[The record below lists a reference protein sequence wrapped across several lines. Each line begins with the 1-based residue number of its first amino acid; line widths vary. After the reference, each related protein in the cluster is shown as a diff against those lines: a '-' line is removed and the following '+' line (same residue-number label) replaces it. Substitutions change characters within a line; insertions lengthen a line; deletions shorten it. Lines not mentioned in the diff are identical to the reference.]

1 MTATRIRIVLV
12 LGGLVAAGLAYFV
25 LAPSPEERLA
35 AAIDARQWAEVESL
49 ASEILAASP
58 DGGDADLYRNLGLAR
73 GRLGEHAQAL
83 EAFRAARALVPD
95 DDDLRRREAVEIVR
109 VGEVYEDEA
118 QPGPALALYRQALEL
133 APEVPDSHRA
143 VVRVLGAQGEMDA
156 TIEALEG
163 AARWIPQDVM
173 LKLELAW
180 RLASHPDPAKRDGK
194 RALLLAGDA
203 LMHDRTPRTLD
214 VYAVA
219 LAAQAR
225 FHEAIGYELDAI
237 ELAGGEGAPLFEE
250 RRRRVGQFT
259 RQEPYVEGRLS
270 EE

>member
-12 LGGLVAAGLAYFV
+12 LGGLVAAGLVYFA

-35 AAIDARQWAEVESL
+35 AAIEARQWAAVESL
-49 ASEILAASP
+49 ASKILAASP
-58 DGGDADLYRNLGLAR
+58 DGGDADLYRNLAIAQ
-73 GRLGEHAQAL
+73 GRLGEHAKAL
-83 EAFRAARALVPD
+83 EAFRAARALAPE
-95 DDDLRRREAVEIVR
+95 DDDLRRREAAEIVR
-109 VGEVYEDEA
+109 VGEAYEDEA

-143 VVRVLGAQGEMDA
+143 VVRVLGAQGDVDA

-180 RLASHPDPAKRDGK
+180 RLASRPDPAKRNGK
-194 RALLLAGDA
+194 RALHLAGDA
-203 LMHDRTPRTLD
+203 LMHDRTPHTLD

-219 LAAQAR
+219 LASLGR
-225 FHEAIGYELDAI
+225 FNEAIGYELDAI

-250 RRRRVGQFT
+250 RRQRVGQFT
-259 RQEPYVEGRLS
+259 RQEPYVEGRLA